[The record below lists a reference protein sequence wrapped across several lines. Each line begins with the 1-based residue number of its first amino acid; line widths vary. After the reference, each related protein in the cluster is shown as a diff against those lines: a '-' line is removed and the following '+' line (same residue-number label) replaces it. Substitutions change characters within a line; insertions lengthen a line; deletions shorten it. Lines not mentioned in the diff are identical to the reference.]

1 VDQILELAVQVGLAI
16 LLMLRF
22 TQEVLEDQVA
32 EKMAAVVMEP
42 LANQ

>member
-1 VDQILELAVQVGLAI
+1 VDQILELAVRVGLAT

-22 TQEVLEDQVA
+22 TQEALEDQVA
-32 EKMAAVVMEP
+32 EKMVAVVMET